1 MIGVSLYV
9 VKSRR
14 YWFIGIHRKEK
25 LYSYLEREVRRN
37 ESRNRTMS

>member
-1 MIGVSLYV
+1 MIGVSFYV

-25 LYSYLEREVRRN
+25 LYSYLEREMRMN
-37 ESRNRTMS
+37 ESSYLTMS